1 MSQREDMETMEE
13 PGFQHQVVA
22 AISAMELQEEEA
34 EGGKEGQG
42 LKVQVA
48 RPAAM
53 VASGL

>member
-1 MSQREDMETMEE
+1 METMEE